1 MVEVVGEQGEVTA
14 AKLNQMKYLKACLHE
29 SQRLWPAVAGF
40 NRRTQVDIV
49 LYCTVLYLLYCAV
62 LYCTVLYCTVLYCT
76 VLYRWTWCWRATGSP
91 AVQWSR
97 ESHT

>member
-29 SQRLWPAVAGF
+29 SQRLWPAVACF

-49 LYCTVLYLLYCAV
+49 LYCTVLYCTELYSPMSAW
-62 LYCTVLYCTVLYCT
+62 TVRVEKVQLIRCS
-76 VLYRWTWCWRATGSP
+76 RWL
-91 AVQWSR
+91 
-97 ESHT
+97 SHC

>member
-1 MVEVVGEQGEVTA
+1 MVGEQGEVTA

-40 NRRTQVDIV
+40 NRRTQVDM
-49 LYCTVLYLLYCAV
+49 V

-76 VLYRWTWCWRATGSP
+76 VLYCTVQVDMVLEGYRVPSG
-91 AVQWSR
+91 AVV
-97 ESHT
+97 T

>member
-40 NRRTQVDIV
+40 NRRTQVDM
-49 LYCTVLYLLYCAV
+49 
-62 LYCTVLYCTVLYCT
+62 VLYCTVLYCT

-91 AVQWSR
+91 AAQWSR
-97 ESHT
+97 ESHTLS